1 MTHDE
6 RRIYPLRPR
15 ALTAATA
22 VALAVSLA
30 FGAAPA
36 AHSEPVPS
44 ASATLIFGGDVL
56 MHTPLWDQ
64 AARNARRNA
73 GRTTGRTAFDFRPMF
88 DDIRVLVSRADL
100 AVCHLET
107 PIAPRRQLL
116 STFPLFGVPRE
127 VVPALADTGFD
138 RCSTASNHA
147 LDRGSAGVDAT
158 IGELLANGMSQAGM
172 ARSTEEIRPTVIDV
186 NGLRLSHLSYT
197 FSYNR
202 LPTPPDEPWR
212 SALID
217 TKRIIRDARAARA
230 MGAEAVIVSLH
241 WGTEKRTEP
250 NSFQVD
256 VAQRLAQS
264 PAIDLI
270 IGHHAHVVQPIANV
284 NGTWVMYGLSNLVS
298 NLPTDERWPANSQ
311 DGLLVEVTLT
321 REPGGVSVSR
331 PRGVCVSRPR
341 GVSVSRPRAYATW
354 VDKDAGFVVRLAAQA
369 ARDASLS
376 KRTNAGARESLA
388 RTGAVVGEFLV
399 SP

>member
-1 MTHDE
+1 VSCDE
-6 RRIYPLRPR
+6 RRIHPLRPR

-22 VALAVSLA
+22 VALAASLA
-30 FGAAPA
+30 LGAAPA
-36 AHSEPVPS
+36 AHGEPMPS
-44 ASATLIFGGDVL
+44 ASATLIFSGDVL

-64 AARNARRNA
+64 AARNARRTAGGSTGGAA
-73 GRTTGRTAFDFRPMF
+73 GRNSGSLAFDFRPMF
-88 DDIRVLVSRADL
+88 DDIRGLVSRADL

-107 PIAPRRQLL
+107 PIAPRGQSL

-127 VVPALADTGFD
+127 VVPALADAGFD

-158 IGELLANGMSQAGM
+158 VGELLANGMSQAGT
-172 ARSTEEIRPTVIDV
+172 ARSAEEILPRVIDV
-186 NGLRLSHLSYT
+186 NGLRISHLSYT
-197 FSYNR
+197 FSYNG
-202 LPTPPDEPWR
+202 LSTPPGEPWR

-230 MGAEAVIVSLH
+230 TGAEAVIVSLH
-241 WGTEKRTEP
+241 WGTETRTEP

-284 NGTWVMYGLSNLVS
+284 NGKWVAYGLSNLVS

-321 REPGGVSVSR
+321 RDPG
-331 PRGVCVSRPR
+331 

-369 ARDASLS
+369 ARDANLS
-376 KRTNAGARESLA
+376 QRANAGARESLA

>member
-1 MTHDE
+1 MKRGEGRT
-6 RRIYPLRPR
+6 YTLRFR
-15 ALTAATA
+15 ALSLATA
-22 VALAVSLA
+22 VALAASLA
-30 FGAAPA
+30 VGTTPA
-36 AHSEPVPS
+36 ARGEPVPS

-64 AARNARRNA
+64 AARNARRNSA
-73 GRTTGRTAFDFRPMF
+73 GTSGRTPGSTAFDFRPMF
-88 DDIRVLVSRADL
+88 DDIRALVSRADL

-107 PIAPRRQLL
+107 PIAPRGQSL

-127 VVPALADTGFD
+127 VVPALADAGFD

-147 LDRGSAGVDAT
+147 LDRGPAGVDAT
-158 IGELLANGMSQAGM
+158 VGELLANGISQTGM
-172 ARSTEEIRPTVIDV
+172 ARRAEEIRPTVIEV

-197 FSYNR
+197 FSYNG
-202 LPTPPDEPWR
+202 LSTPPDQPWR

-217 TKRIIRDARAARA
+217 PKRIIRDARAARA

-250 NSFQVD
+250 NSYQVD

-270 IGHHAHVVQPIANV
+270 IGHHAHVVQPITNV
-284 NGTWVMYGLSNLVS
+284 NGKWVMYGLSNLVS

-311 DGLLVEVTLT
+311 DGLLVEVTLS
-321 REPGGVSVSR
+321 REPSVSVSR
-331 PRGVCVSRPR
+331 QG

-354 VDKDAGFVVRLAAQA
+354 VDKATGFVVRLAAQA
-369 ARDASLS
+369 ARDANMS

-388 RTGAVVGEFLV
+388 RTGAVVGDFLV

>member
-1 MTHDE
+1 MKRGEGRT
-6 RRIYPLRPR
+6 YPLRFR
-15 ALTAATA
+15 ALSLATA
-22 VALAVSLA
+22 VALAASLA
-30 FGAAPA
+30 VGTTPA
-36 AHSEPVPS
+36 ARGEPVPS

-64 AARNARRNA
+64 AARNARRNSA
-73 GRTTGRTAFDFRPMF
+73 GTSGRTPGSTAFDFRPMF
-88 DDIRVLVSRADL
+88 DDIRALVSRADL

-107 PIAPRRQLL
+107 PIAPRGQSL

-127 VVPALADTGFD
+127 VVPALADAGFD

-147 LDRGSAGVDAT
+147 LDRGPAGVDAT
-158 IGELLANGMSQAGM
+158 VGELLANGISQTGM
-172 ARSTEEIRPTVIDV
+172 ARRAEEIRPTVIEV

-197 FSYNR
+197 FSYNG
-202 LPTPPDEPWR
+202 LSTPPDQPWR

-217 TKRIIRDARAARA
+217 PKRIIRDARAARA

-250 NSFQVD
+250 NSYQVD
-256 VAQRLAQS
+256 VAKRLAQS

-270 IGHHAHVVQPIANV
+270 IGHHAHVVQPITNV
-284 NGTWVMYGLSNLVS
+284 NGKWVMYGLSNLVS

-321 REPGGVSVSR
+321 REPNGASVSR
-331 PRGVCVSRPR
+331 TG

-354 VDKDAGFVVRLAAQA
+354 VDKDTGFVVRLAAQA
-369 ARDASLS
+369 ARDANLS

-388 RTGAVVGEFLV
+388 RTGAVVGDFLV

>member
-1 MTHDE
+1 
-6 RRIYPLRPR
+6 
-15 ALTAATA
+15 
-22 VALAVSLA
+22 
-30 FGAAPA
+30 
-36 AHSEPVPS
+36 
-44 ASATLIFGGDVL
+44 
-56 MHTPLWDQ
+56 
-64 AARNARRNA
+64 
-73 GRTTGRTAFDFRPMF
+73 MF
-88 DDIRVLVSRADL
+88 DDIRALVSRADL

-107 PIAPRRQLL
+107 PIAPRGQSL

-127 VVPALADTGFD
+127 VVPALADAGFD

-158 IGELLANGMSQAGM
+158 VGELLANGISQTGM
-172 ARSTEEIRPTVIDV
+172 ARRAEEIRPTVIEV

-197 FSYNR
+197 FSYNG
-202 LPTPPDEPWR
+202 LSTPPDEPWR

-217 TKRIIRDARAARA
+217 PRRIIRDARAARA

-250 NSFQVD
+250 NSYQVD
-256 VAQRLAQS
+256 VALRLTQS

-284 NGTWVMYGLSNLVS
+284 NGKWVMYGLSNLVS

-321 REPGGVSVSR
+321 REPSVSVSR
-331 PRGVCVSRPR
+331 TG
-341 GVSVSRPRAYATW
+341 GISVSRPRAYATW

-369 ARDASLS
+369 ARDANMS

-388 RTGAVVGEFLV
+388 RTGAVVGDFLV

>member
-1 MTHDE
+1 V
-6 RRIYPLRPR
+6 L
-15 ALTAATA
+15 ALLLGLTAAT
-22 VALAVSLA
+22 
-30 FGAAPA
+30 FHHAPA
-36 AHSEPVPS
+36 ARGEPVPS

-64 AARNARRNA
+64 AARNARRNSVGTS
-73 GRTTGRTAFDFRPMF
+73 GRTPGSTAFDFRPMF
-88 DDIRVLVSRADL
+88 DDIRALVSRADL

-107 PIAPRRQLL
+107 PIAPRGQSL

-127 VVPALADTGFD
+127 VVPALADAGFD

-147 LDRGSAGVDAT
+147 LDRGPAGVDAT
-158 IGELLANGMSQAGM
+158 VGELLANGISQTGM
-172 ARSTEEIRPTVIDV
+172 ARRAEEIRPTVIEV

-197 FSYNR
+197 FSYNG
-202 LPTPPDEPWR
+202 LSTPPDQPWR

-217 TKRIIRDARAARA
+217 PKRIIRDARAARA

-250 NSFQVD
+250 NSYQVD

-270 IGHHAHVVQPIANV
+270 IGHHAHVVQPITNV
-284 NGTWVMYGLSNLVS
+284 NGKWVMYGLSNLVS

-321 REPGGVSVSR
+321 REPSVSVSR
-331 PRGVCVSRPR
+331 TG

-369 ARDASLS
+369 ARDANMS

-388 RTGAVVGEFLV
+388 RTGAVVGDFLV

>member
-1 MTHDE
+1 MKRGE
-6 RRIYPLRPR
+6 RRVSRLRPR
-15 ALTAATA
+15 ALSAAIA
-22 VALAVSLA
+22 VALAASLA
-30 FGAAPA
+30 LGTAPA
-36 AHSEPVPS
+36 ARGEPVPS
-44 ASATLIFGGDVL
+44 VSATIIFGGDVL

-64 AARNARRNA
+64 AARNARHGA
-73 GRTTGRTAFDFRPMF
+73 GSASFDFRPMF
-88 DDIRVLVSRADL
+88 DDIRGLVSRADL

-107 PIAPRRQLL
+107 PIAPRGQSL

-127 VVPALADTGFD
+127 VIPALADAGFD

-147 LDRGSAGVDAT
+147 LDRGPAGVDAT
-158 IGELLANGMSQAGM
+158 VGELLANGISQTGM
-172 ARSTEEIRPTVIDV
+172 ARRAEEIGPTVIEV

-197 FSYNR
+197 FSYNG
-202 LPTPPDEPWR
+202 LSTPPDEPWR

-217 TKRIIRDARAARA
+217 PRRIIRDARAARA

-284 NGTWVMYGLSNLVS
+284 NGKWVMYGLSNLVS

-321 REPGGVSVSR
+321 REPNGASVSR
-331 PRGVCVSRPR
+331 TG

-354 VDKDAGFVVRLAAQA
+354 VDKNAGFVVRLAAQA
-369 ARDASLS
+369 ARDANMS

-388 RTGAVVGEFLV
+388 RTGAVVGDFLV